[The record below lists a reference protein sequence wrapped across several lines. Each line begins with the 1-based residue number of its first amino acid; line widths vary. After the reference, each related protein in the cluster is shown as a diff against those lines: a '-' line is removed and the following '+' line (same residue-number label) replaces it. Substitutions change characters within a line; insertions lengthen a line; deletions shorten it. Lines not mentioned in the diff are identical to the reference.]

1 MANHPSRKTRLDDAI
16 EIANAVSGLGVESV
30 FDAGAIHRIEAAL
43 LVLDTALRQAPAGRV
58 NMTDLERALL
68 GALENL
74 LNEARANRAYAYTKG
89 WRWPNERVNMT
100 SAAELHAAQAIARA
114 YASSPPSPD
123 ADRDSN
129 PALLEAARCFMVAW
143 EAGDLAAAVRDFSR
157 AIETAEAAP
166 AEAEES
172 PTHTQERHT

>member
-1 MANHPSRKTRLDDAI
+1 
-16 EIANAVSGLGVESV
+16 
-30 FDAGAIHRIEAAL
+30 
-43 LVLDTALRQAPAGRV
+43 V

-114 YASSPPSPD
+114 YANFPPSP
-123 ADRDSN
+123 A
-129 PALLEAARCFMVAW
+129 P
-143 EAGDLAAAVRDFSR
+143 
-157 AIETAEAAP
+157 ETMK
-166 AEAEES
+166 
-172 PTHTQERHT
+172 